1 MSDKVLDTHSLFID
15 TSAANKESLSKGDD
29 FELHLN
35 TQSIDADRGQFI
47 RLTLNEFAMYKTF
60 TNVNSNNSA
69 FVTVSDSG
77 TVTTGKHSLT
87 HQNYDTIH
95 DIATDFANK
104 VGAIVVADSTNA
116 SVNGFVVSNLKP
128 DATTG
133 INGTT
138 DNIIS
143 FRITTQ
149 ATGVDAAHGL
159 SSFLIQ
165 FFEEE
170 GDTFALLGGNRI
182 YGSTPSA
189 ENSLTTVILTN
200 TLDFTCFYP
209 AQRST
214 TSHIYLRTALTTGSS
229 ETASLSQETNI
240 EGAPEMSY
248 SSILGRIPVNSEFC
262 IYEPSHDRCY
272 FLDLHQK
279 HLNNIRFFI
288 TDHKNRRI
296 GRRPASSQKKT
307 AAGNGNDQSTLGNL
321 SFSCV
326 LRVDVVQSYIPKEL
340 QFRTEEPIVNAKSSG
355 VLLDIRHNPN
365 FPQRR

>member
-60 TNVNSNNSA
+60 TNVNSNNST

-77 TVTTGKHSLT
+77 TGKTSLT

-95 DIATDFANK
+95 DIATEFANK
-104 VGAIVVADSTNA
+104 VGTLVVADSTNP
-116 SVNGFVVSNLKP
+116 SVNGFVVSDLTP

-143 FRITTQ
+143 FTITTT
-149 ATGVDAAHGL
+149 ATGVAAAHGL
-159 SSFLIQ
+159 TSFLIQ

-189 ENSLTTVILTN
+189 ENSLKTIILTN
-200 TLDFTCFYP
+200 TLKFSCLYP

>member
-1 MSDKVLDTHSLFID
+1 MSDKVLDTHALFID

-29 FELHLN
+29 FQLHLN

-60 TNVNSNNSA
+60 TNVNNNNST
-69 FVTVSDSG
+69 FVTVSSEA
-77 TVTTGKHSLT
+77 TSKPTLT
-87 HQNYDTIH
+87 NQNYDTIH
-95 DIATDFANK
+95 DIATEFANK
-104 VGAIVVADSTNA
+104 IGTVIVADSPNP

-143 FRITTQ
+143 FTITTQ
-149 ATGVDAAHGL
+149 AAGVDAAHQL
-159 SSFLIQ
+159 TSFLVQ

-182 YGSTPSA
+182 YGSTPST
-189 ENSLTTVILTN
+189 ENSVTTLILTN
-200 TLDFTCFYP
+200 TIDVVCLYP

-214 TSHIYLRTALTTGSS
+214 TSHIYLRTSLTTGSS

-240 EGAPEMSY
+240 NSAPEMSY

-262 IYEPSHDRCY
+262 IYEPSHARCY

-296 GRRPASSQKKT
+296 GRRPASSQTKT
-307 AAGNGNDQSTLGNL
+307 AAGAGFDQSTLGNL

-326 LRVDVVQSYIPKEL
+326 LRVDVVQSYLPREL
-340 QFRTEEPIVNAKSSG
+340 QFRSEEPIVNAKSSG
-355 VLLDIRHNPN
+355 VLLDIRSNPN

>member
-1 MSDKVLDTHSLFID
+1 MSDKVLDTHALFID

-60 TNVNSNNSA
+60 TNVNSNNST
-69 FVTVSDSG
+69 FVTVSNEG
-77 TVTTGKHSLT
+77 TNKDSLT

-95 DIATDFANK
+95 DIATNFANK
-104 VGAIVVADSTNA
+104 IGDLVVGDSPNP
-116 SVNGFVVSNLKP
+116 SVNGFVVSNLRP

-149 ATGVDAAHGL
+149 AAGVDAPHQL
-159 SSFLIQ
+159 TSFLVQ

-182 YGSTPSA
+182 YGSTPSTQ
-189 ENSLTTVILTN
+189 NSLTTIILPN
-200 TLDFTCFYP
+200 TLDFECFYP

-240 EGAPEMSY
+240 GGAPEMSY

-307 AAGNGNDQSTLGNL
+307 AAGNGADQSTLGNL

-355 VLLDIRHNPN
+355 VLLDIRSNPN

>member
-1 MSDKVLDTHSLFID
+1 MSDKVLDTHALFID

-60 TNVNSNNSA
+60 TNVNSNNST
-69 FVTVSDSG
+69 FVTVSDAG
-77 TVTTGKHSLT
+77 TNKDSLT

-95 DIATDFANK
+95 DIATEFANK
-104 VGAIVVADSTNA
+104 VGDIVVGDSTNP
-116 SVNGFVVSNLKP
+116 SVNGFVVSQLTP

-143 FRITTQ
+143 FTITTT
-149 ATGVDAAHGL
+149 AAGVAAAHGL
-159 SSFLIQ
+159 TSFLIQ

-189 ENSLTTVILTN
+189 QNSLTTIILTN
-200 TLDFTCFYP
+200 TLNFTCFYP

-240 EGAPEMSY
+240 GGAPEMSY

-307 AAGNGNDQSTLGNL
+307 ASGTGADQSTLGNL

-355 VLLDIRHNPN
+355 VLLDIRSNPN

>member
-1 MSDKVLDTHSLFID
+1 MSDKVLDTHALFID

-60 TNVNSNNSA
+60 TNVNNNNST
-69 FVTVSDSG
+69 FVISNSEVVGG
-77 TVTTGKHSLT
+77 TKTSLT
-87 HQNYDTIH
+87 NQNYDTIF
-95 DIATDFANK
+95 DIATEFANK
-104 VGAIVVADSTNA
+104 VGAVILADTPNA
-116 SVNGFVVSNLKP
+116 NVDGFVVSALTP

-143 FRITTQ
+143 FKITTQ
-149 ATGVDAAHGL
+149 DGGVDEPHQL
-159 SSFLIQ
+159 TSFLVQ

-170 GDTFALLGGNRI
+170 GDAFALLGGNRI
-182 YGSTPSA
+182 YGSTPSS
-189 ENSLTTVILTN
+189 ENSVTVVIGTN
-200 TLDFTCFYP
+200 TIDVVCLYP

-214 TSHIYLRTALTTGSS
+214 TSHIYLRTALSTGAS
-229 ETASLSQETNI
+229 ETASLSQETNVG
-240 EGAPEMSY
+240 GAPEMSY

-262 IYEPSHDRCY
+262 IYEPSHSRCY

-288 TDHKNRRI
+288 TDHKNRRL
-296 GRRPASSQKKT
+296 GRRPASSQTKT
-307 AAGNGNDQSTLGNL
+307 AAGTGLDQSTLGNL

-326 LRVDVVQSYIPKEL
+326 LRVDIVQSYLPREL
-340 QFRTEEPIVNAKSSG
+340 QFRTEEPIVNAKSGG
-355 VLLDIRHNPN
+355 VLLDIRNNPN